1 MFTLIQAT
9 FAMNLGELRSPKNFR
24 VYSGSS
30 AMPEYEAIVNSLRE
44 QCRSLTSV
52 EEFISSTV
60 CPTYVEVISAESA
73 VVKSCRYANTHSMAS
88 ATARQTMR
96 YREDAREEIRKY
108 FNCTAEDSVIFCGAG
123 ATAAIDRFI
132 GIMCRSRIFATDA
145 SPRGLRRAVRSS
157 LTKTLALIV
166 AIQVLIVDPAAHHS
180 SLLPFRELASNYPLI
195 RPAPTGQI
203 HAKTLPLC
211 PVKGTASVEGL
222 EKAVLS
228 KH

>member
-1 MFTLIQAT
+1 AT

-44 QCRSLTSV
+44 QCIGEHERIPV
-52 EEFISSTV
+52 PFDDSTRRM
-60 CPTYVEVISAESA
+60 I
-73 VVKSCRYANTHSMAS
+73 YANTHSMAS

-145 SPRGLRRAVRSS
+145 SPKGSVGRS
-157 LTKTLALIV
+157 
-166 AIQVLIVDPAAHHS
+166 AH
-180 SLLPFRELASNYPLI
+180 L
-195 RPAPTGQI
+195 
-203 HAKTLPLC
+203 
-211 PVKGTASVEGL
+211 
-222 EKAVLS
+222 
-228 KH
+228 

>member
-1 MFTLIQAT
+1 
-9 FAMNLGELRSPKNFR
+9 
-24 VYSGSS
+24 
-30 AMPEYEAIVNSLRE
+30 
-44 QCRSLTSV
+44 
-52 EEFISSTV
+52 
-60 CPTYVEVISAESA
+60 
-73 VVKSCRYANTHSMAS
+73 MAS

-145 SPRGLRRAVRSS
+145 SPKGLRRA
-157 LTKTLALIV
+157 
-166 AIQVLIVDPAAHHS
+166 VLIVDPAAHHS

-195 RPAPTGQI
+195 RPASTGQI
-203 HAKTLPLC
+203 HAKVIMNHPLLALVPFLMCFKGNESADFEVELETLPLC

-222 EKAVLS
+222 EKALKKVMDYNRHHHNSAIPVVVLS
-228 KH
+228 ACSNICGARLDIPTVSTLIHEYNGVVAWDLAAIAAHDK